1 MEAVK
6 ILRAVAV
13 LGLALASYRLVR
25 RWWMR
30 RLMGQRVASKVV
42 LITGASSGLG
52 EGTSSACCAWLCVC
66 VCVPHSLSVAL
77 ARAYHAAGAKVI
89 LAARNTHELERVKG
103 QLDSVQVTISQ
114 VYTVHYVPSRDAQ
127 MLSSFL
133 LT

>member
-1 MEAVK
+1 MEAMKV
-6 ILRAVAV
+6 LRAVAV
-13 LGLALASYRLVR
+13 LGLALASYRLAR
-25 RWWMR
+25 IWWIR

-52 EGTSSACCAWLCVC
+52 EGMSPGVCVC
-66 VCVPHSLSVAL
+66 VCTYSLCVAL

-103 QLDSVQVTISQ
+103 QLDSVQVTISP
-114 VYTVHYVPSRDAQ
+114 VAPTVHYMLSRDVLL
-127 MLSSFL
+127 LSSFL

>member
-30 RLMGQRVASKVV
+30 RLMGQRVAGKVV

-52 EGTSSACCAWLCVC
+52 EGTSHAVRGCVC
-66 VCVPHSLSVAL
+66 VRVPQSLSVAL